1 MKVYVEQ
8 GDTLDSLC
16 WRYYNRT
23 AVVVEK
29 VYAANKGIADLGPLL
44 PHGTAVEMPD
54 IAEQPVQETL
64 KLWD

>member
-1 MKVYVEQ
+1 MKVYAEQ

-23 AVVVEK
+23 ALVVEK
-29 VYAANKGIADLGPLL
+29 VYAANTGIADLGPLL
-44 PHGTAVEMPD
+44 PHGTAVFMPD
-54 IAEQPVQETL
+54 IAEQPVQETI

>member
-1 MKVYVEQ
+1 MKIYAQQ

-23 AVVVEK
+23 VSVVEK
-29 VYAANKGIADLGPLL
+29 VYAANTGIADLGPLL
-44 PHGTAVEMPD
+44 PHGTAVDMPD
-54 IAEQPVQETL
+54 IAEQPVQEVL

>member
-1 MKVYVEQ
+1 MKVYAQQ

-23 AVVVEK
+23 AAVVEK

-44 PHGTAVEMPD
+44 PHGTAIELPD
-54 IAEQPVQETL
+54 IPDQPVQEAI

>member
-1 MKVYVEQ
+1 MKVYAEQ

-23 AVVVEK
+23 ALVVEK
-29 VYAANKGIADLGPLL
+29 VYAANIGIADLGPLL
-44 PHGTAVEMPD
+44 PHGTAVFRPD
-54 IAEQPVQETL
+54 IAEQPVQETI